1 MGGISMAREKLSPIR
16 LEGYQPLRD
25 MVFKA
30 LMDAIMLG
38 QLSPGERLL
47 EVQLAEEMGVSRT
60 PVREA
65 IRRLE
70 LEGFVVMV
78 PRKGAYVAGLS
89 VADVEAVYEI
99 RTALET
105 LAVRLAAQRMVAEDY
120 KQLDALAEKMRDT
133 WQEGN
138 VENWVELDAK
148 FHELL
153 YRFSRNDR
161 LVQMMNNIMEQ
172 LSRYRIISLA
182 NVEVRHNSLSEHEA
196 VIEALR
202 RHDSEAAS
210 AAAAQHIANTEQSLI
225 DMLNAKFATQ
235 EK

>member
-1 MGGISMAREKLSPIR
+1 MTREKLSPIR

-25 MVFKA
+25 MVFDV
-30 LMDAIMLG
+30 LMNAIMMG

-89 VADVEAVYEI
+89 VNDVESVYEI

-105 LAVRLAAQRMVAEDY
+105 LAVRLAAQRMEAEDY
-120 KQLDALAEKMRDT
+120 QYLEELSAKMRET
-133 WQEGN
+133 WQGGN
-138 VENWVELDAK
+138 VENWIDLDAK
-148 FHELL
+148 FHEAL
-153 YRFSRNDR
+153 YKFSRNER
-161 LVQMMNNIMEQ
+161 LVQLMSNVMEQ
-172 LSRYRIISLA
+172 ISRYRIISLA
-182 NVEVRHNSLSEHEA
+182 NMQVRHNSLAEHEEL
-196 VIEALR
+196 IEALR
-202 RHDSEAAS
+202 NRDSEAAAG
-210 AAAAQHIANTEQSLI
+210 AAAHHIENTKDSLLQ
-225 DMLNAKFATQ
+225 MLQTKFAAAENGLT
-235 EK
+235 E

>member
-1 MGGISMAREKLSPIR
+1 MAREKLSPIR

>member
-1 MGGISMAREKLSPIR
+1 MTREKLSTIH
-16 LEGYQPLRD
+16 LQGYQPLRD
-25 MVFKA
+25 MVFDV
-30 LMDAIMLG
+30 LMNAIMQG

-89 VADVEAVYEI
+89 VNDVECVYEI

-105 LAVRLAAQRMVAEDY
+105 LAVRLAAQRMEDEDFQ
-120 KQLDALAEKMRDT
+120 QLDELALAMQAT

-138 VENWVELDAK
+138 VDNWVALDAQ

-153 YRFSRNDR
+153 YKFSRNER
-161 LVQMMNNIMEQ
+161 LVQMMSNIMEQ

-182 NVEVRHNSLSEHEA
+182 NVEVRHNSLAEHQE

-202 RHDSEAAS
+202 RRDSAGAE
-210 AAAAQHIANTEQSLI
+210 AAAARHIENTKLSLLK
-225 DMLNAKFATQ
+225 MLQAKFAGS
-235 EK
+235 EA